1 MMPVASWIAVAFA
14 AAIPLVVQAER
25 RAGRRGVK
33 PALAMTLAAI
43 ATGVAGIAAGAS
55 DDADAHVGRGVT
67 LRKLGF
73 DDLALDAYRRA
84 IALAPGRS
92 DIWYN
97 VGNLHL
103 GQGLRFRYVRGDYSG
118 EGKQVLLKGIY
129 RVFP

>member
-1 MMPVASWIAVAFA
+1 M
-14 AAIPLVVQAER
+14 
-25 RAGRRGVK
+25 
-33 PALAMTLAAI
+33 
-43 ATGVAGIAAGAS
+43 
-55 DDADAHVGRGVT
+55 GRGVA

-103 GQGLRFRYVRGDYSG
+103 ARGEIAPAVGAMQRVIDIGDDPDLVQSAVVRIRELESDTTN
-118 EGKQVLLKGIY
+118 
-129 RVFP
+129 RTTH